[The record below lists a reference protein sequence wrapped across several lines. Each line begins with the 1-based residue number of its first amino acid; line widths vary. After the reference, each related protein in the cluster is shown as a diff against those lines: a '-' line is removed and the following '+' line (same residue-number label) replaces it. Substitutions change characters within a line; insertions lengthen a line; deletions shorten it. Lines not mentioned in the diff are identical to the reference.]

1 MRLAVLINST
11 ALTHILSHTQSATQI
26 QIEEATPKKSRSN
39 KGVDSGCVSGLDS
52 SGSKKHK
59 HFSANGDRSPK
70 NAKGGS
76 KTQRQLQHTQTH
88 THAGTSLITQTQARG
103 AVLDKSCVKVF

>member
-1 MRLAVLINST
+1 MCSVFVLENVEFHAELLNVRLPVLILVNST
-11 ALTHILSHTQSATQI
+11 ALTHTHTQSATQI
-26 QIEEATPKKSRSN
+26 QLEEATPKKSRSN

-59 HFSANGDRSPK
+59 HFSAKGDRSPK

-76 KTQRQLQHTQTH
+76 KTQRQLQHTH
-88 THAGTSLITQTQARG
+88 TQAQ
-103 AVLDKSCVKVF
+103 A

>member
-11 ALTHILSHTQSATQI
+11 ALTHTHTQSATQI

-59 HFSANGDRSPK
+59 HFSAKGDRSPK

-76 KTQRQLQHTQTH
+76 KTQRQLQHTH

>member
-11 ALTHILSHTQSATQI
+11 AHTHSRTHRHSTTQI

-39 KGVDSGCVSGLDS
+39 QGVDSGCISGLDS
-52 SGSKKHK
+52 AGSKKHK
-59 HFSANGDRSPK
+59 HFSAKGDRSPK

-76 KTQRQLQHTQTH
+76 KTQRQLQHKHTH
-88 THAGTSLITQTQARG
+88 TQHKPNHTDTNTGRSA
-103 AVLDKSCVKVF
+103 